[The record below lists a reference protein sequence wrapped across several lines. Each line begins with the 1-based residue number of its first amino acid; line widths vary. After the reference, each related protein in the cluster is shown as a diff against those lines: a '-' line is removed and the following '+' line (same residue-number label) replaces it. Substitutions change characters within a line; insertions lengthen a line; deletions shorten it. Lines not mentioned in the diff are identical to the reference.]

1 MLVHLRHLP
10 GERRQVHA
18 TAPTGRDCRRL
29 GDQGGRPVFF
39 VPDNGLG
46 FTMKY
51 ADKMFGVFQRLSRH
65 TLLTN
70 QRQNLI
76 LVDLDS

>member
-1 MLVHLRHLP
+1 M
-10 GERRQVHA
+10 
-18 TAPTGRDCRRL
+18 
-29 GDQGGRPVFF
+29 
-39 VPDNGLG
+39 PDNGLG